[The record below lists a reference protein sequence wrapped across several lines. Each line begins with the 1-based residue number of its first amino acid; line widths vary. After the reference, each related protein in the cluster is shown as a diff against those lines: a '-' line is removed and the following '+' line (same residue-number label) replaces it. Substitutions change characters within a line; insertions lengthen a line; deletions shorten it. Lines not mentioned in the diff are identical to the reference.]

1 METCNRHLGESQL
14 ADSKVTFT
22 CARKAGHPGPC
33 TARLG
38 HARDLD
44 EACKTKPHP
53 LDNKALTTPVAK
65 SNLFTMRAASKS
77 SHKSAVLQV
86 VGEPYT
92 VPSPDVLWLRL
103 KLCFDE
109 LFELTR
115 ACGFTVYAPEPPA
128 LGVEMQLEEWKNLTV
143 KHDLDHDLEEII
155 DGVCDLI
162 YVATGLLVACGV
174 PDLPHL
180 LEVNRCNNAK
190 FPDGVAIISESG
202 RYEKPVGWKPP
213 IHTGLT
219 GVQHRTHLTLEGVNC
234 EEVAPGWAVGIVR
247 QRLFQA
253 MAEADKKSAEYT
265 DAQTRRLGHLEL
277 AAVKDYRRHLEA
289 AINALFPKGAGGP
302 GLASAGQDKQG
313 DTGGTEVQHGEGEGR
328 HAGDSP

>member
-1 METCNRHLGESQL
+1 MKTCNLPLGESQL

-22 CARKAGHPGPC
+22 CARKAGHPGKC
-33 TARLG
+33 TARLAEA
-38 HARDLD
+38 HSLD
-44 EACKTKPHP
+44 EACKPKPHP
-53 LDNKALTTPVAK
+53 LDNKTLTTPVAK

-92 VPSPDVLWLRL
+92 VPSPDVLRLRL

-109 LFELTR
+109 LFELTK
-115 ACGFTVYAPEPPA
+115 ACGFTIYAPQAPPDVA
-128 LGVEMQLEEWKNLTV
+128 VEMQLEEWENLTV

-155 DGVCDLI
+155 DGACDLI

-180 LEVNRCNNAK
+180 LEVNRCNDAK
-190 FPDGVAIISESG
+190 FPDGVAIISASG
-202 RYEKPVGWKPP
+202 RYEKPVGWQPP
-213 IHTGLT
+213 VHTGPA
-219 GVQHRTHLTLEGVNC
+219 GVQYR
-234 EEVAPGWAVGIVR
+234 APSLVWEKTDEPYWPLAFVR
-247 QRLFQA
+247 QRVLQA

-289 AINALFPKGAGGP
+289 AINALFPKGTGGP